1 MLRTR
6 VITTVI
12 GLPVLLGVLFKG
24 GIFWDTFFVLLGM
37 IGLWE
42 FYSMMRQK
50 GFIPIVLTGY
60 LLLYLL
66 AFYDRLGGL
75 GMVFLFLIFAIVVV
89 GSVIKYPKI
98 NITDIAL
105 SLTGAFYLGGL
116 LYYPIKI
123 ATLREPFLVILL
135 VFLLTWTSDT
145 GGYIGGRLLGK
156 HKLAPRL
163 SPGKT
168 WEGAVGAI
176 IFPIIAAGCFSVMAM
191 KNVSPA
197 YVLIL
202 GLLVG
207 VTAQFGD
214 LFMSSIKRYFE
225 VKDSGWII
233 PGHGGVLDR
242 FDSFLMVAPVVYYYF
257 QFFIR

>member
-50 GFIPIVLTGY
+50 GFIPIVITGY

-66 AFYDRLGGL
+66 AFYDRLGEL

-105 SLTGAFYLGGL
+105 SLTGA
-116 LYYPIKI
+116 
-123 ATLREPFLVILL
+123 
-135 VFLLTWTSDT
+135 
-145 GGYIGGRLLGK
+145 
-156 HKLAPRL
+156 L
-163 SPGKT
+163 SG
-168 WEGAVGAI
+168 
-176 IFPIIAAGCFSVMAM
+176 
-191 KNVSPA
+191 
-197 YVLIL
+197 
-202 GLLVG
+202 G
-207 VTAQFGD
+207 VT
-214 LFMSSIKRYFE
+214 
-225 VKDSGWII
+225 
-233 PGHGGVLDR
+233 VL
-242 FDSFLMVAPVVYYYF
+242 SY
-257 QFFIR
+257 